1 MNIHNYNETFMSK
14 WNLTI
19 RSDEFVGDGKL
30 IVDSPDWLDGGQ
42 DTMSRSGRQ
51 NSLSS
56 IQYQGYRQKKNQ
68 QTKNKSKP
76 FTIIQLKIYLNKK

>member
-1 MNIHNYNETFMSK
+1 MSK

-30 IVDSPDWLDGGQ
+30 IVDSPDWFDGGQ

-56 IQYQGYRQKKNQ
+56 IQYQGYRQKKKSAN
-68 QTKNKSKP
+68 KNKSKP

>member
-1 MNIHNYNETFMSK
+1 M
-14 WNLTI
+14 

-30 IVDSPDWLDGGQ
+30 IVDPPDWLDGGQ

-56 IQYQGYRQKKNQ
+56 IQYQGYRKKN
-68 QTKNKSKP
+68 NKSANQKQIKT
-76 FTIIQLKIYLNKK
+76 FYYYLT

>member
-1 MNIHNYNETFMSK
+1 MSK
-14 WNLTI
+14 WNITI

-30 IVDSPDWLDGGQ
+30 IVDPPDWLDGGQ

-56 IQYQGYRQKKNQ
+56 IQYQGYRQKKINQ

>member
-1 MNIHNYNETFMSK
+1 MSL

-30 IVDSPDWLDGGQ
+30 IVDPPDWLDGGQ

-56 IQYQGYRQKKNQ
+56 IQYQGYRQKKN
-68 QTKNKSKP
+68 KSANQK
-76 FTIIQLKIYLNKK
+76 

>member
-1 MNIHNYNETFMSK
+1 M
-14 WNLTI
+14 

-30 IVDSPDWLDGGQ
+30 IVDPPDWLDSGQ

-56 IQYQGYRQKKNQ
+56 IQYQGYRQN
-68 QTKNKSKP
+68 KNKSANQK
-76 FTIIQLKIYLNKK
+76 